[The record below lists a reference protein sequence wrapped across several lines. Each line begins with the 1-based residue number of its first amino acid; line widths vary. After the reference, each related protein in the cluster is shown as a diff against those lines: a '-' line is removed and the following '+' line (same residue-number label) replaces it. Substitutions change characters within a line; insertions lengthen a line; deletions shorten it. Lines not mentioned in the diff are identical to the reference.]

1 MIYTVTL
8 NPAVDKT
15 VTINDFMT
23 GEVNRTDKI
32 RTDAGGKGLNV
43 SKCLAS
49 LGAKSTAAMFLGG
62 NAGNLIRSFL
72 YDTKSSAH
80 DMITPLIVDVPGET
94 RTNLKIVDPQSGTTT
109 DINEKG
115 PVITTEAFD
124 KLTDMIFS
132 SAHEGDILVL
142 SGSVPHGLS
151 SDVYARLISKADSR
165 KIKTFLD
172 TSGESLV
179 SGINAVPFLI
189 KPNVQE
195 LTYVM
200 GHSEDDANS
209 AKRTLSMSDND
220 INKASVSSIII
231 TECDRLLASGISRI
245 VVSAGADG
253 AFYFSEKKRL
263 RGISPSV
270 PVQST
275 VGAGDSM
282 IAALAYGE
290 SVNMDEEEAFRL
302 ALAFGTASVQCPGS
316 SAPSKDDVK
325 KMINQIKITILI
337 SDKKRVFF

>member
-15 VTINDFMT
+15 VTINDFRT

-62 NAGNLIRSFL
+62 NAGSLIRSFIC
-72 YDTKSSAH
+72 DTKSSAH
-80 DMITPLIVDVPGET
+80 DMITPLIVDVSGET
-94 RTNLKIVDPQSGTTT
+94 RTNLKIVDPSSGTTT

-132 SAHEGDILVL
+132 SAHEGDILVM
-142 SGSVPHGLS
+142 SGSVPQGLRA
-151 SDVYARLISKADSR
+151 DVYAGLISKADSM

-195 LTYVM
+195 LAYVM
-200 GHSEDDANS
+200 GHSGDDANKS
-209 AKRTLSMSDND
+209 S
-220 INKASVSSIII
+220 ISSIII
-231 TECDRLLASGISRI
+231 ECDKLLASGISRI
-245 VVSAGADG
+245 IVSDGADG

-290 SVNMDEEEAFRL
+290 SANMNEEEAFKL

-316 SAPSKDDVK
+316 SAPSRNEVY
-325 KMINQIKITILI
+325 KMMDQIKTTDMTLCP
-337 SDKKRVFF
+337 